1 MNEIL
6 KIRQL
11 ELMFVLSVICATI
24 AFFEVLTGLSSKKKK
39 ALFLLELNSA
49 ILLLAVRGGYIVD
62 GVLSVYGFWMTR
74 IYNFLIFTCTLAVM
88 YFYRLYLSCTF
99 AESEKLNPNLKRFR
113 IIDIILVIGEAL
125 IIMTLFNKF
134 YYYIDEFNVYRRG
147 RGILIGF
154 SLPLIILIIL
164 LSLTIQYYKFL
175 PKRTRF
181 LLLLFTLNPFFSAIY
196 QLFFMGYET
205 INLSIAAMSILL
217 YIFDLLDVRAMET
230 KNSNLLK
237 EISQRNEHIIKIQ
250 DHMIM
255 SMAMMVE
262 SRDNSTGGHIMRTRE
277 VVKILLDEISKDESD
292 DAVQVTDEFC
302 HNLIKA
308 APMHDI
314 GKIAVDDAILKKPGI
329 FTKEEFEAMKTH
341 APEGARIMRKI
352 LRETDELPFCQLV
365 ENVAHYHHE
374 RWDGS
379 GYPDGLKG
387 EEIPLE
393 SRIMAIADVYD
404 ALVSRR
410 VYKEP
415 MSFEQ
420 ADIIMTESFGHHFD
434 IHLKKYYVAARPRLE
449 EYYTSLKNSDE
460 NVV

>member
-1 MNEIL
+1 M

-11 ELMFVLSVICATI
+11 ELMFVLSIICATI

-49 ILLLAVRGGYIVD
+49 VLLLSVRGGYIVD
-62 GVLSVYGFWMTR
+62 GDLSVYGFWMTR

-88 YFYRLYLSCTF
+88 LFYRFYLSQIF
-99 AESEKLNPNLKRFR
+99 AETENLNPKLKRFR
-113 IIDIILVIGEAL
+113 LIDIILIVGEAL
-125 IIMTLFNKF
+125 VILTLFNKF

-147 RGILIGF
+147 KGIVLGF
-154 SLPLIILIIL
+154 SIPLVVLIILV
-164 LSLTIQYYKFL
+164 SLTIQYYKYL
-175 PKRTRF
+175 PKRMRL

-196 QLFFMGYET
+196 QLLFMGYET
-205 INLSIAAMSILL
+205 INLSIAGMSILL
-217 YIFDLLDVRAMET
+217 FIFDLLDMRAIEKRNVT
-230 KNSNLLK
+230 LQK

-250 DHMIM
+250 DNMIM

-277 VVKILLDEISKDESD
+277 VVKILLDEMSKDKSE
-292 DAVQVTDEFC
+292 DAVKVTEEFC

-308 APMHDI
+308 APMHDL
-314 GKIAVDDAILKKPGI
+314 GKISVDDAILKKPGI
-329 FTKEEFEAMKTH
+329 FTDAEFEAMKTH

-393 SRIMAIADVYD
+393 ARIMAIADVYD

-420 ADIIMTESFGHHFD
+420 ADFIMMSSFGNHFD
-434 IHLKKYYVAARPRLE
+434 IHLQKYYVAARPRLE
-449 EYYTSLKNSDE
+449 DYYRNLKTSEESLL
-460 NVV
+460 